1 MKAGNPETGLV
12 IALDGPAGTGK
23 STVALRLA
31 EDLGITYLETGALYR
46 AVALLATEA
55 GVDLGDEDR
64 LAQLSA
70 DLDISFEV
78 VEGLNRVKVAG
89 VDRTAD
95 LRSQDMGAGAS
106 RVASLP
112 KVRAALLELQRAW
125 GRKGGVVA
133 EGRDIGTVV
142 FPEATVKIFLTA
154 SAEER
159 ARRRQLQLEQ
169 SGNQQPFDEILRAV
183 QQRDRDDSTRA
194 TAPLKQAQDATLIDC
209 TNMTPEQVIATV
221 RALIPGTG
229 DTVLWPGRGM
239 ENYRSGLVAILGRPN
254 VGKSTLLNAFVGC
267 KLAIVTPKPQ
277 TTRHRIMGILTG
289 DDFQVA
295 FVDTP
300 GIHEST
306 KMLNNRMVQA
316 AWGTLEEV
324 DLVCLVLDVEK
335 NSKNSE
341 RNHENNLGIIRRV
354 REAGK
359 GLVLVL
365 NKIDLLQKDRL
376 LPLIASYAQEPGVEE
391 IIPVSAKKLDGV
403 KFVLEALVKRLPQRE
418 ALFPAE
424 QLTDRSETFRWSE
437 TIREKVLLLTHQ
449 EIPHSVAVTVRE
461 SEYRDGPKPL
471 LAINA
476 AIHVERPS
484 QKGIVIGK
492 GGAMLRQIGEAAR
505 HDIEAEEGIQVHLAL
520 VVRVEKD
527 WSKYEAGLK
536 KVEYQ
541 P

>member
-1 MKAGNPETGLV
+1 MKADNPEVGLV

-46 AVALLATEA
+46 AVALQGIEA
-55 GVDLGDEDR
+55 GVDLGDEER
-64 LAQLSA
+64 LAELA
-70 DLDISFEV
+70 AGLDIGFEMLDGV
-78 VEGLNRVKVAG
+78 NRVKVAG
-89 VDRTAD
+89 VDRTKD
-95 LRSQDMGAGAS
+95 LRRQEIGVGAS
-106 RVASLP
+106 KVATLP
-112 KVRAALLELQRAW
+112 KVRAALLDLQRAW
-125 GRKGGVVA
+125 GKKGAVVA

-159 ARRRQLQLEQ
+159 ARRRHLQLRENGQ
-169 SGNQQPFDEILRAV
+169 EQPFDEILRGV
-183 QQRDRDDSTRA
+183 QERDRDDSTRA
-194 TAPLKQAQDATLIDC
+194 TAPLKMADEATLIDC
-209 TNMTPEQVIATV
+209 TNMTPEQVVATV
-221 RALIPGTG
+221 RALVPGT
-229 DTVLWPGRGM
+229 DDRVPWPGRGVAG
-239 ENYRSGLVAILGRPN
+239 YHSGLVAILGRPN
-254 VGKSTLLNAFVGC
+254 VGKSTLLNAFVGS

-306 KMLNNRMVQA
+306 KMLNSKMVQA
-316 AWGTLEEV
+316 AWSALEEV

-335 NSKNSE
+335 NARDAN
-341 RNHENNLGIIRRV
+341 RNHENNLAIIRRV
-354 REAGK
+354 RESGK
-359 GLVLVL
+359 SLILVL
-365 NKIDLLQKDRL
+365 NKIDLIAKDLL
-376 LPLIASYAQEPGVEE
+376 LPLMASYAQEEGVVE
-391 IIPVSAKKLDGV
+391 IIPVSAKKLDGI
-403 KFVLEALVKRLPQRE
+403 KLLLEALVKRLPERE

-424 QLTDRSETFRWSE
+424 QLTDRSDYFRWSE

-461 SEYRDGPKPL
+461 SDYREGPKPL
-471 LAINA
+471 LVINA

-484 QKGIVIGK
+484 QKGIIIGK

-505 HDIEAEEGIQVHLAL
+505 HDLEAEEGLQVHLAL